1 MIDMTVDA
9 FRERCGASAKTVKA
23 WIENGYVPGANWDD
37 DYVPDSARPPFT
49 EARAKSKCS
58 NSVFASIVKATLKR
72 KHVFPELYGMCQE
85 EFDGYI
91 NQLVEAGL
99 IIIRI
104 TDDITYYDPTLQAEQ
119 RGKSG
124 IKEMIK
130 ECVEAASKGVASA
143 CLEAAS
149 V

>member
-9 FRERCGASAKTVKA
+9 FRERCGTSTKTVKA
-23 WIENGYVPGANWDD
+23 WIENGYIPGANLEDY
-37 DYVPDSARPPFT
+37 YVPDSARPPFT

-104 TDDITYYDPTLQAEQ
+104 TDGITYYDPTLQAEQ
-119 RGKSG
+119 QSKSEFKII
-124 IKEMIK
+124 IKEG
-130 ECVEAASKGVASA
+130 VEAVSKGVTSA

>member
-1 MIDMTVDA
+1 MTVDA
-9 FRERCGASAKTVKA
+9 FRERCGTSTKTVKS
-23 WIENGYVPGANWDD
+23 WIENGYVPGANWDA

-72 KHVFPELYGMCQE
+72 KHVLPELYGMCQE

-99 IIIRI
+99 IRIRI
-104 TDDITYYDPTLQAEQ
+104 TDGITYYDPTLQAEQ
-119 RGKSG
+119 QSKSE
-124 IKEMIK
+124 IKQLIK
-130 ECVEAASKGVASA
+130 ECVEVASRGAMSA
-143 CLEAAS
+143 CLENIGA
-149 V
+149 